1 MSPCPAI
8 PARTLNAAPDP
19 QPRSRI
25 VLSGEQSSARIAI
38 RLDRRFVTVIRRAIS
53 LPPKPDGLRNCRP
66 MAAQIGDC
74 GTGLLSRR
82 YVAVKSVARHLG
94 QVFLDDQASRFIPD
108 RTLGMR
114 RQRQGMLEDLLRRRI
129 FVLLIEKVAIEV
141 IGVETVRRVFDGL
154 LEQLPG
160 FGLVAEPDREA
171 GHAVI
176 KNPEAGWSAGI
187 QQGRICH

>member
-8 PARTLNAAPDP
+8 AARSLTAGPQP

-25 VLSGEQSSARIAI
+25 VLPGEQSSARIAI
-38 RLDRRFVTVIRRAIS
+38 LLDRRFATAIRRAIS
-53 LPPKPDGLRNCRP
+53 LPAKPDGFRNCRP

-82 YVAVKSVARHLG
+82 YFAVKSVARHLG
-94 QVFLDDQASRFIPD
+94 QIFLDNQASRFIPD

-114 RQRQGMLEDLLRRRI
+114 WQRQGVFEDLLSRRI
-129 FVLLIEKVAIEV
+129 FVLIIEKVAIEV

-154 LEQLPG
+154 LEQLPR

-171 GHAVI
+171 GYAVI
-176 KNPEAGWSAGI
+176 
-187 QQGRICH
+187 